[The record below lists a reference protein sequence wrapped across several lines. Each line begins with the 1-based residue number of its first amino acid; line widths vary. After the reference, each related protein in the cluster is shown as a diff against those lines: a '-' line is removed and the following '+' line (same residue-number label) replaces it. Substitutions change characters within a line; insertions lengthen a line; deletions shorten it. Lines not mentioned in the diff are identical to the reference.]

1 MKTGQIVKSIAG
13 RDKNSFFV
21 VTQFD
26 EKFAI
31 ICDGKHRPVERQKKK
46 KIIHLRETNSF
57 VSLDE
62 VKTNKEFRK
71 VLKRFNYDNYRE
83 ED

>member
-1 MKTGQIVKSIAG
+1 MKAGQIVKATAG

-21 VTQFD
+21 VTQVD
-26 EKFAI
+26 GKYAV
-31 ICDGKHRPVERQKKK
+31 ICDGKHRPVDRQKRKK
-46 KIIHLRETNSF
+46 LIHLSKTNHI
-57 VSLDE
+57 VDLKT

-71 VLKRFNYDNYRE
+71 VLHQFNFSNYRE

>member
-21 VTQFD
+21 VTQVD